1 MKKFMEFKRKNKIVQ
16 KLSGEIVGAFGAQNF
31 MHFIQFMYIL
41 PLNFINT
48 LHINIMLINEKWMK
62 EMLALL

>member
-1 MKKFMEFKRKNKIVQ
+1 MKKFLKFKRKNKIVQ
-16 KLSGEIVGAFGAQNF
+16 KLSGEIEAQNF
-31 MHFIQFMYIL
+31 IHFIQFMYIL

-48 LHINIMLINEKWMK
+48 LHINIMLMNEKWMK